1 MREERSLSKIQLKR
15 EDFGNVFY
23 SIDDHVTFKR
33 YLEHSYKPI
42 GYDEEDRCKEISQI
56 ITSYCPDQIFT
67 LDYGVVTKMSCA
79 ADEASEEDLI
89 EHRTNFCKDVCWQQ
103 VIPAG
108 ALNYNG
114 NFVYKEEAT
123 ISLEEENDA

>member
-1 MREERSLSKIQLKR
+1 MSKIQLKR
-15 EDFGNVFY
+15 EAFGNVVY
-23 SIDDHVTFKR
+23 SIDDHVTFKE
-33 YLEHSYKPI
+33 YLESSYEPN
-42 GYDEEDRCKEISQI
+42 GYDEEAWHEEISQI

-89 EHRTNFCKDVCWQQ
+89 EHQTNFCKDVCWQQ

-108 ALNYNG
+108 TLNYNG

-123 ISLEEENDA
+123 ISFKEENNV